1 MKRKVP
7 RMTTDEE
14 AEGFLEQDLADLD
27 FSQFTPV
34 KFEFQAKAARLNM
47 RLPVPLL
54 DAVKATAKA
63 RGVPYTRF
71 VREVLEQATARQ
83 PDKVE
88 HK

>member
-14 AEGFLEQDLADLD
+14 AEAFLEQDLSDLD
-27 FSQFTPV
+27 FSQFTRV

-54 DAVKATAKA
+54 EAVKARAKA

-71 VREVLEQATARQ
+71 IREVLEQATTEK
-83 PDKVE
+83 PDTPRR
-88 HK
+88 